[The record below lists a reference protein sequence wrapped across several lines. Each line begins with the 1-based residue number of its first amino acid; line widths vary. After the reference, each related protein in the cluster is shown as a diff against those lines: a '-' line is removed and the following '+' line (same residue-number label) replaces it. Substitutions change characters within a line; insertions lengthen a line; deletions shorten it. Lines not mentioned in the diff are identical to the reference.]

1 MMHLVLAD
9 SELELIPKK
18 IAGHPSVR
26 GYRSRILDSSL
37 HHNAMKSLEDGY
49 RRGRPD
55 IVHISL
61 LVAMESILNREGM
74 LRVYVHTRGDTVIY
88 INPETRII
96 KNYGRF
102 KGLMQQL
109 LERGRVPSNGEI
121 LMEARNETLAQLL
134 EKLDGRKILFSPEG
148 KRGSTGEIME
158 EDVVCIIGGFPH
170 GDFLSP
176 VYDMAD
182 EVVSIYHEVL
192 PAWTVVMEAIVSYE
206 NKFIFK
212 QP

>member
-9 SELELIPKK
+9 SELELIPEK

-88 INPETRII
+88 INPETRMI

-109 LERGRVPSNGEI
+109 LERGRVPSNGEA

-148 KRGSTGEIME
+148 KRSSMEEIME

-182 EVVSIYHEVL
+182 EVVSIYHEML

-206 NKFIFK
+206 NKFIFR

>member
-1 MMHLVLAD
+1 M
-9 SELELIPKK
+9 
-18 IAGHPSVR
+18 
-26 GYRSRILDSSL
+26 
-37 HHNAMKSLEDGY
+37 
-49 RRGRPD
+49 
-55 IVHISL
+55 
-61 LVAMESILNREGM
+61 
-74 LRVYVHTRGDTVIY
+74 IY

-109 LERGRVPSNGEI
+109 LERGRVPSNGEA

-148 KRGSTGEIME
+148 KRGSMGEIME

-206 NKFIFK
+206 NKFIFR